1 MNVPDQLE
9 TLRKYWHAEGCT
21 KEEKF
26 SINAT
31 AAALKVDDPEHRE
44 SVQRR
49 IERHQLRF
57 ERGEYDI

>member
-1 MNVPDQLE
+1 MNVTDQLE
-9 TLRKYWHAEGCT
+9 TLRKYWHAEGCPV
-21 KEEKF
+21 EERMA
-26 SINAT
+26 INAT

-57 ERGEYDI
+57 ETANYQL